1 MHESR
6 RPYGQARS
14 IIRKPYASD
23 AFKPKRHEPLKPGKE
38 REVPIDGLPHLT
50 RFEVVSSSDD

>member
-6 RPYGQARS
+6 RPFGPVRS
-14 IIRKPYASD
+14 IIRKQYASD
-23 AFKPKRHEPLKPGKE
+23 AFKPKRHEPMKPGKE

-50 RFEVVSSSDD
+50 RFEVVSSSED